1 MGLALIDRKGKTS
14 EKGPLCAYALRPPGE
29 PADKEERMT
38 GRLDE
43 TVAIVTGGSRG
54 IGRAVAR
61 ALVNAGAGVSIA
73 ARSDHELAET
83 AALLRQVSDRVAAIP
98 ADVTD
103 AGAVHRLVEETER
116 QLGPVDVLVN
126 NAGTCYA
133 LGPVWEVDADAWW
146 RDIEVSLRGSFLCAR
161 AVLPGMLARR
171 RGRIINMGS
180 GIGLRP
186 SAFSSAYSCAKA
198 ALLRLTDSIAAAT
211 RGHGVSVF
219 AVSPGNVQ
227 TAMMD
232 YLTDSEAGRR
242 SAWWAGTGVP
252 AAGARGGPLRPARL
266 GPRRSSLGALHPRD
280 PRSRRHDGALGRDR
294 AGRPVCAP
302 TPHASP
308 ALLTSR

>member
-1 MGLALIDRKGKTS
+1 
-14 EKGPLCAYALRPPGE
+14 
-29 PADKEERMT
+29 MT

-133 LGPVWEVDADAWW
+133 LGPVC
-146 RDIEVSLRGSFLCAR
+146 G
-161 AVLPGMLARR
+161 GG
-171 RGRIINMGS
+171 RGRVVAGH
-180 GIGLRP
+180 
-186 SAFSSAYSCAKA
+186 
-198 ALLRLTDSIAAAT
+198 
-211 RGHGVSVF
+211 RGEPARQLPVC
-219 AVSPGNVQ
+219 PG
-227 TAMMD
+227 
-232 YLTDSEAGRR
+232 R
-242 SAWWAGTGVP
+242 
-252 AAGARGGPLRPARL
+252 AAGNARPPAGADHQHGERHRPASVRL
-266 GPRRSSLGALHPRD
+266 
-280 PRSRRHDGALGRDR
+280 
-294 AGRPVCAP
+294 
-302 TPHASP
+302 
-308 ALLTSR
+308 